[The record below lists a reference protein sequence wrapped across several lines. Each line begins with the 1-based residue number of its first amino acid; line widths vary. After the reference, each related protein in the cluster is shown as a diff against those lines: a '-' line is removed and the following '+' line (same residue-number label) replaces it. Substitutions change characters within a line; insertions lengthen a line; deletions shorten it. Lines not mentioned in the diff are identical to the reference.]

1 MDRHP
6 AWPGEVPLSFTL
18 TFFAKMHRKH
28 IDQPINSL
36 AGIIKRAGPQN
47 AKSSGTR
54 HAQACRV
61 PAATPQQTRFRQMD
75 PFTAIAIAIVVVLI
89 ITIVVM
95 GGWLR

>member
-1 MDRHP
+1 
-6 AWPGEVPLSFTL
+6 
-18 TFFAKMHRKH
+18 MHRRH

-36 AGIIKRAGPQN
+36 AGNIKRADPQN

-61 PAATPQQTRFRQMD
+61 PAATPQQTHFRQMD

>member
-1 MDRHP
+1 VDRNT
-6 AWPGEVPLSFTL
+6 AWPGEVPVSFTL
-18 TFFAKMHRKH
+18 KFFAKTRRKQIHR
-28 IDQPINSL
+28 PINSL
-36 AGIIKRAGPQN
+36 AGIIKPADPQT
-47 AKSSGTR
+47 AKSPGTR

-61 PAATPQQTRFRQMD
+61 PAATPNKKRFRQMD

>member
-1 MDRHP
+1 M
-6 AWPGEVPLSFTL
+6 
-18 TFFAKMHRKH
+18 TFFAKMHREQ
-28 IDQPINSL
+28 INRPINSL

-61 PAATPQQTRFRQMD
+61 PAATPEQTRFRQMD

>member
-1 MDRHP
+1 MDRHT

-18 TFFAKMHRKH
+18 IFFAETRRKH

-61 PAATPQQTRFRQMD
+61 PALRPNKTRFHQMD
-75 PFTAIAIAIVVVLI
+75 LFTVIAIAIVVVLI

>member
-1 MDRHP
+1 MDRHS
-6 AWPGEVPLSFTL
+6 ARSGQVPLAFTL
-18 TFFAKMHRKH
+18 TSFAKVRRKQM
-28 IDQPINSL
+28 DQPINPL
-36 AGIIKRAGPQN
+36 AGIIKRADPQN
-47 AKSSGTR
+47 AKSSRTR

-61 PAATPQQTRFRQMD
+61 PAATPQQTHFRQMD